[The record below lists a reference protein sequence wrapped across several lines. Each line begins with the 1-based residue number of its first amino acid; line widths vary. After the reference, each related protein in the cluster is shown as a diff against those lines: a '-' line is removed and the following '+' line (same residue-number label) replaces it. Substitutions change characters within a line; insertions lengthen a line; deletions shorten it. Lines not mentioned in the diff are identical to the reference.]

1 MPFASFY
8 LKELST
14 DSHYLLNG
22 ETFPFTFEYAGAS
35 VPVVEIKANNGE
47 AIENKLIRGAIKGMK
62 TDENGT
68 GLEGAVIGCSG
79 QMKPSLPPK
88 TPSLP
93 QLLWR
98 MAASVLRAYPTETG
112 C

>member
-1 MPFASFY
+1 MKMAAPSARQICLSPAFY

-62 TDENGT
+62 P
-68 GLEGAVIGCSG
+68 
-79 QMKPSLPPK
+79 MK
-88 TPSLP
+88 TV
-93 QLLWR
+93 QG
-98 MAASVLRAYPTETG
+98 LRAL
-112 C
+112 